1 MGQVLRYGSRVKH
14 ASRPDLYPL
23 SRGGDAVDRRR
34 RKGIRSE
41 GFTLI
46 ELMIVVAIIGVLA
59 AIAIP
64 AYRDYVNRAKM
75 SEVLT
80 ALDAIAQGASE
91 YHAATGYFP
100 DQSYTAYNLADF
112 GEEYAAITLA
122 NLVPAENMAIVATFK
137 ATLDLTAATPDYGQ
151 LTMIITYD
159 ATTGYG
165 KAYALT
171 PPATTIDAVFM
182 PRGK

>member
-1 MGQVLRYGSRVKH
+1 MAR
-14 ASRPDLYPL
+14 
-23 SRGGDAVDRRR
+23 DRR
-34 RKGIRSE
+34 GIRSR

-64 AYRDYVNRAKM
+64 AYRDYANRAKM
-75 SEVLT
+75 SEVLI

-91 YHAATGYFP
+91 YHGAIGHYP

-112 GEEYAAITLA
+112 SEEYATITLA
-122 NLVPAENMAIVATFK
+122 NLNPDVNVAIVAAFK
-137 ATLDLTAATPDYGQ
+137 STLDLTAATSDYGQ
-151 LTMIITYD
+151 LTMIVTYD
-159 ATTGYG
+159 TVTGYG
-165 KAYALT
+165 KAWDLRTAN
-171 PPATTIDAVFM
+171 TTIDAVYL